1 MNQMRFKH
9 REIRNPTAC
18 IMADK
23 VPTPVSACPDLI
35 PPSHCSPASLDALYS
50 KAHQAGLALGFGI
63 HFSFYLESQLFSDLS
78 IWVLF
83 GSSNITPA
91 EMAPSQRACPA
102 NPSPSQPSVL
112 FSPKHRS
119 VLNSPWSIIFYLF
132 FKLSYAWFELPRW
145 YEW

>member
-1 MNQMRFKH
+1 MNQMRFIH

-23 VPTPVSACPDLI
+23 VSTPVSACPDLI

-63 HFSFYLESQLFSDLS
+63 HFSFCLESQLFSDLS

-91 EMAPSQRACPA
+91 EMTPISKSLPSQSFPFPTFC
-102 NPSPSQPSVL
+102 SI
-112 FSPKHRS
+112 FS
-119 VLNSPWSIIFYLF
+119 
-132 FKLSYAWFELPRW
+132 
-145 YEW
+145 